1 MSQGPKLDFENHSS
15 FKPAHFAKNKILI
28 NSQIVD
34 KVYDEKEI
42 KCQNESTKNM
52 QFDKLHKTNL
62 GKILPN
68 SQLNNYLFYNKKTI
82 EDFITD
88 NFQS

>member
-1 MSQGPKLDFENHSS
+1 MSQGPKFYCENHSS

-42 KCQNESTKNM
+42 IYKNESTKNM
-52 QFDKLHKTNL
+52 QFDKLNKTNL
-62 GKILPN
+62 GKILPRV
-68 SQLNNYLFYNKKTI
+68 
-82 EDFITD
+82 EITFSEKALQEHFKAQ
-88 NFQS
+88 NRLI